1 MTAPLLLLL
10 LAATAR
16 SPCPEYTEA
25 LRRGDERHAAFAFT
39 EAADAYRMALELDPE
54 APEARLRLSE
64 VLNERGE
71 AASGAEARADFD
83 EALRFAQALRAS
95 WPEEPEGHYQ
105 VAATLANLIAF
116 RDGPEKVR
124 LSREIDE
131 NARRALSVDPCFA
144 PAYIVLGITYRELSG
159 LGWLARGFASSL
171 FGGLPKG
178 SMEDAE
184 RLLGRAVD
192 LDPDDPFAHYQLG
205 LTLEK
210 RKRPGDAAAELRTA
224 LALPPRAARD
234 LRLRADATERLARLA
249 KEKARP

>member
-1 MTAPLLLLL
+1 MTAPLLSLL

-39 EAADAYRMALELDPE
+39 EAADAYRVALDLDPE

-64 VLNERGE
+64 VLNELGE
-71 AASGAEARADFD
+71 AASGAEAQADLD
-83 EALRFAQALRAS
+83 EALRYAQALRAS
-95 WPEEPEGHYQ
+95 WPEEPEGYYW
-105 VAATLANLIAF
+105 VAATLASLIAS

-131 NARRALSVDPCFA
+131 NAHRALAIDPCFT
-144 PAYIVLGITYRELSG
+144 PAYLVLGITYRELSG
-159 LGWLARGFASSL
+159 LGWFVRGVASGL

-178 SMEDAE
+178 SIEDAQ
-184 RLLGRAVD
+184 RLLGMAVD

-210 RKRPGDAAAELRTA
+210 RKKPGEAAAEFRRA

-234 LRLRADATERLARLA
+234 LRLRPDATERLARLE